1 MSRFTLATAAGTG
14 GHTWRLSALMLAA
27 ALAFAP
33 AGCKKK
39 AAEEDIEAGLVKFHA
54 VSAQERAWAEEE
66 LKKIWREPEVAR
78 SLKACKPTAKDKGF
92 YRDLVVLTRYPH
104 RLAGYG
110 TGRTEQVPGRTE
122 QVAGKKIQVP
132 GTKIQVFDGAPG
144 SLFAGHYVATRL
156 KAMGIELVLTQKFL
170 VAQPVTTE
178 CKLEVDGKE
187 YGPADGFHVMRANHL
202 HGVVTPAEG
211 ITGRTVYAG
220 GGKLNEYSD
229 WPAGQIVVLDYTAG
243 DRWLPAFAMGAR
255 AVIFVGTDTP
265 APNPYHHLNFLA
277 NLPRFYVTKALAEK
291 LELVAKPRQVTLKAS
306 SRWETLEG
314 RNVVGVIPGTK
325 PRFKYARREAILL
338 SAPLDSLSEVPLLS
352 PGARGAA
359 NCAALLAM
367 AERLHRN
374 RPRRDVIIAFLG
386 ADACNHAGAR
396 ALYGKL
402 YRWKTAAKRKKLVK
416 ATLDDRTKM
425 FKKEQDYISGIQDY
439 ISGIQ
444 EVLAKQDVFSEEAT
458 ELDGHDDAT
467 RKLRDEAKALSG
479 NIKDELYLLRS
490 ERNHYERLVAGLKKK
505 RPRLEATLRAA
516 APAGGQPATRPQSLA
531 RMDREIAEYQGILWD
546 RLGRIARLEAVD
558 QVAWGNV
565 ERFLKKG
572 KYPTLPEQEDIEQGL
587 KNYGKILQQARH
599 IPEQDKSRLIR
610 QFEESRD
617 SWVEQIKDGA
627 ITRYKEL
634 LEVTGAVCAKRQKEL
649 KRLVKYAEKG
659 KVLASAFGDR
669 ETIIVLQLSINLG
682 DESPRWGFVHGQ
694 DSQTVHKSKDSPGA
708 YSGPIFR
715 AIRNVAPQPDPK
727 GGRKVLFD
735 VRSVAEVGAAR
746 RYATGLF
753 AHSGA
758 AAGIFGVPNLAVMTP
773 LGRRRRE
780 GQPCDVVFR
789 PGPDGKTRMVLN
801 AANMIAP
808 LDEIWR
814 TVHRLAEAEEMSRH
828 SGIGPHGFYTEF
840 TYANGRYTGARV
852 QMLSG
857 ASATP
862 DRPAR
867 GAFVIVMRRP
877 GKIWEG
883 ARTDLT
889 PAGFRP
895 FCVVEGD
902 ANGRLEVPPLSLDY
916 YNNMLVVGANFDERG
931 LIEFVS
937 TTKSSAF
944 AQPLNKA
951 DTVLFRAVGIT
962 TVDFGYDRGATNTQA
977 LKAESTAPLNEG
989 RSLVAES
996 RNVLS
1001 VFCRN
1006 PTYRLKLFNKAG
1018 AVVLGNTYADVKD
1031 PTIGIGRPID
1041 PHEHWPVFEMTPQ
1054 DLGRLT
1060 HARLAMLEKHRI
1072 LERSLAGLQNQ
1083 AMEIREKAKAVAPG
1097 DAEARL
1103 GKNAGAS
1110 AILRSL
1116 YSPLRGVLDDLVVA
1130 VVFLL
1135 LLTIPF
1141 AYAMERLLI
1150 GSPHIYRQIA
1160 WFVIFFL
1167 VTFALLYLVNPA
1179 FRIAATPVIIFLA
1192 FAIILLSLLVI
1203 VIMTRKL
1210 QAEVGRLQGLS
1221 TSVHS
1226 ADVSRLGTMMAAV
1239 HMGISTMRRR
1249 PIRTML
1255 TAATVVLLTFTILTF
1270 ASFSSSWGARRTY
1283 EGPIS
1288 GPSRLLI
1295 RHPLWSRI
1303 SEQNVDMLGGLLKG
1317 EAVVVPRYWVS
1328 QSAGEVE
1335 SYKAA
1340 NRTKEIVLADARR
1353 ERVVPVDAL
1362 VGLDPRD
1369 VERLSA
1375 LAGVFEGDIGL
1386 LKGRGVFLTPP
1397 VIGQYGLDVKVGD
1410 EIIVDGL
1417 PCTLAGI
1424 VDVKKIQV
1432 YRMLEGS
1439 EVLPVDYQASG
1450 GGTAAG
1456 FQAQESLS
1464 ADDLPDVQSARFVRF
1479 DRDAVAVVSAE
1490 LARQLGGRVASITIY
1505 PEKGVDIQKMG
1516 DRLAA
1521 VTRLPTYV
1529 GDKGGVHRLLF
1540 TTLTEASG
1548 WRDLLIPVVLGG
1560 MIIFATMLGSV
1571 SDREKEI
1578 YAFSALGLAPPHVAS
1593 LFFAEAGVYSVVGG
1607 MGGYLIGQVV
1617 ASTLSWVSVT
1627 FDMRHLPTMNYS
1639 SMNAVVTLL
1648 IVMCTVLISTIY
1660 PAVKASRSANPG
1672 IQRSWKIGKP
1682 AGDLYDVVFPFTVSA
1697 YDITGV
1703 VSFLREHFENFSD
1716 TALGVFATSS
1726 VHSFRT
1732 SEDMLGLQAEVA
1744 LAPFDLG
1751 VSQRFALLAQP
1762 SEIEG
1767 IQEIRILLRRLSGT
1781 RGDWQRANR
1790 VFISEIRKQLL
1801 IWRSVATDVM
1811 EQYRQKTLQQWQEL
1825 PVEDIAPETFGG
1837 QA

>member
-1 MSRFTLATAAGTG
+1 MSRFPLDTAAGG
-14 GHTWRLSALMLAA
+14 PRGHAWRLTALMLAA

-39 AAEEDIEAGLVKFHA
+39 AAEEDTAAGVPELQG
-54 VSAQERAWAEEE
+54 VSAQEKAWAETE
-66 LKKIWREPEVAR
+66 LARIWSDGEVVR
-78 SLKACKPTAKDKGF
+78 RLNLCKPAAEDPSF
-92 YRDLVVLTRYPH
+92 YRDLMVLTRHPH

-110 TGRTEQVPGRTE
+110 RARTVT
-122 QVAGKKIQVP
+122 VAGKPVK
-132 GTKIQVFDGAPG
+132 VFGSAPG
-144 SLFAGHYVATRL
+144 SLYASHYVAMRL
-156 KAMGIELVLTQKFL
+156 KAMGVVVLTQEFP

-178 CKLEVDGKE
+178 CKLEVDGKV
-187 YGPADGFHVMRANHL
+187 YGPGDGFHVMRANHL
-202 HGVVTPAEG
+202 QAVVTPAGG

-220 GGKLNEYSD
+220 SGKLNEYPE
-229 WPAGQIVVLDYTAG
+229 WPDGQIVVLDYSAG

-255 AVIFVGTDTP
+255 AVIFVGADSP
-265 APNPYHHLNFLA
+265 APNPYHHLNFVA
-277 NLPRFYVTKALAEK
+277 NLPRFYVTEALAAK
-291 LELVAKPRQVTLKAS
+291 LELVSKPRQVTLKAAC
-306 SRWETLEG
+306 RWETLEG
-314 RNVVGVIPGTK
+314 RNVIGVIRGTK
-325 PRFKYARREAILL
+325 ARFKLTRHEAIML

-359 NCAALLAM
+359 NCAALLAV
-367 AERLHRN
+367 AERLQRN
-374 RPRRDVIIAFLG
+374 PPRRHVIIAFLG
-386 ADACNHAGAR
+386 GDACNHAGAR
-396 ALYGKL
+396 ALFGKL
-402 YRWKTAAKRKKLVK
+402 YRWKRAAQRTKLVTD
-416 ATLDDRTKM
+416 TLDDRLDM
-425 FKKEQDYISGIQDY
+425 FKAERTYIGEIQ
-439 ISGIQ
+439 Q
-444 EVLAKQDVFSEEAT
+444 VLAKGNVFKDEAKA
-458 ELDGHDDAT
+458 LDGHSNAT

-490 ERNHYERLVAGLKKK
+490 ERNHYKRLLVALQKK
-505 RPRLEATLRAA
+505 RPRLEAQLKAA
-516 APAGGQPATRPQSLA
+516 GLVGGEPSTPPAALA
-531 RMDREIAEYQGILWD
+531 DVDRDITDYQGILKD
-546 RLGRIARLEAVD
+546 RLGRIAGLEAVD

-565 ERFLKKG
+565 ERFLKKST
-572 KYPTLPEQEDIEQGL
+572 YPTQAKEKDVKQGI
-587 KNYGKILQQARH
+587 KNYGDILKKARH
-599 IPEQDKSRLIR
+599 IPEQQRNALLQ
-610 QFEESRD
+610 QFEQERQL
-617 SWVEQIKDGA
+617 WVDRIKGGA
-627 ITRYKEL
+627 LTRYQQL
-634 LEVTGAVCAKRQKEL
+634 LKVTGELCETRQREL
-649 KRLVKYAEKG
+649 DRLVKYAEQG
-659 KVLASAFGDR
+659 KDLSSAFGDQR
-669 ETIIVLQLSINLG
+669 AIIVLQLAINLS

-694 DSQTVHKSKDSPGA
+694 DSQAVHKSKDNPGTYA
-708 YSGPIFR
+708 GVVFR
-715 AIRNVAPQPDPK
+715 AIRKIAPQPDPK
-727 GGRKVLFD
+727 SGKKVLFD

-758 AAGIFGVPNLAVMTP
+758 AAGVFGVSNLAVMTP
-773 LGRRRRE
+773 LGRRQRD
-780 GQPCDVVFR
+780 GQPCDVVLR
-789 PGPDGKTRMVLN
+789 PGPGGKTRMVLN
-801 AANMIAP
+801 AANVIAP
-808 LDEIWR
+808 LDEVFG
-814 TVHRLAEAEEMSRH
+814 TVRKLAEAEEMSRH
-828 SGIGPHGFYTEF
+828 SGIGPHAFYTEF
-840 TYANGRYTGARV
+840 AFSNGRYTGARV

-877 GKIWEG
+877 GMVWEG
-883 ARTDLT
+883 ARVDLA
-889 PAGFRP
+889 PPGFRP

-902 ANGRLEVPPLSLDY
+902 SNGRLEVPPLSQDY
-916 YNNMLVVGANFDERG
+916 YTNMLVVGATFNQRG
-931 LIEFVS
+931 LVEFVS
-937 TTKSSAF
+937 TTRTSAF
-944 AQPLNKA
+944 PQPLDKA

-962 TVDFGYDRGATNTQA
+962 AVAFGHDRGATNTQA
-977 LKAESTAPLNEG
+977 LRAESTAPLNEG

-1001 VFCRN
+1001 VFCRD
-1006 PTYRLKLFNKAG
+1006 PTYRLKLFNNAG
-1018 AVVLGNTYADVKD
+1018 VVVLGNTYPGVKD
-1031 PTIGIGRPID
+1031 PSVGIGRPID
-1041 PHEHWPVFEMTPQ
+1041 PHQHWPVFEMTPE

-1060 HARLAMLEKHRI
+1060 HARLATLKKHRI
-1072 LERSLAGLQNQ
+1072 LERSLERLQVE
-1083 AMEIREKAKAVAPG
+1083 ATEVHDRAKAVDPK

-1116 YSPLRGVLDDLVVA
+1116 YTPLRGVLDDLVVA

-1150 GSPHIYRQIA
+1150 GSPHIYRQIG
-1160 WFVIFFL
+1160 WFAIFFL
-1167 VTFALLYLVNPA
+1167 VTFALLYVVNPA
-1179 FRIAATPVIIFLA
+1179 FAIAATPVIIFLA

-1226 ADVSRLGTMMAAV
+1226 ADVSRLGTMMAAM

-1283 EGPIS
+1283 AGPIS
-1288 GPSRLLI
+1288 GPPRLLI
-1295 RHPLWSRI
+1295 RHPVWSRI
-1303 SEQNVDMLGGLLKG
+1303 SEQTVDMLGGLLKG
-1317 EAVVVPRYWVS
+1317 EAVTVPRYWVS

-1340 NRTKEIVLADARR
+1340 NRTKEIVLADAKRD
-1353 ERVVPVDAL
+1353 RVVPVDAL
-1362 VGLDPRD
+1362 LGLDPRD
-1369 VERLSA
+1369 VERLTA
-1375 LAGVFEGDIGL
+1375 LTEVFGGGTEM

-1397 VIGQYGLDVKVGD
+1397 LLGQYGLDVKVGD
-1410 EIIVDGL
+1410 EIIVDGVS
-1417 PCTLAGI
+1417 CVLAGV

-1450 GGTAAG
+1450 GGSAAG

-1464 ADDLPDVQSARFVRF
+1464 ADDLPEAESARFVRF
-1479 DRDAVAVVSAE
+1479 DRDAVAIVSAE

-1516 DRLAA
+1516 DRVAA

-1560 MIIFATMLGSV
+1560 LIIFATMLGSV

-1607 MGGYLIGQVV
+1607 MGGYLLGQVV
-1617 ASTLSWVSVT
+1617 STTVNRISVA
-1627 FDMRHLPTMNYS
+1627 FELRHLPTMNYS
-1639 SMNAVVTLL
+1639 SMNAIVTLL
-1648 IVMCTVLISTIY
+1648 IVMGTVLISTIY

-1682 AGDLYDVVFPFTVSA
+1682 ARDLYDLVFPFTVSA

-1732 SEDMLGLQAEVA
+1732 SEDMLGLRAEVA

-1781 RGDWQRANR
+1781 GGDWQRANR
-1790 VFISEIRKQLL
+1790 VFISELRKQLL
-1801 IWRSVATDVM
+1801 IWRSVAPEVM

-1825 PVEDIAPETFGG
+1825 PVEDVTPETFGG